1 MDELLK
7 PLIFQVQQSPGETE
21 ERQRAI
27 AKLVTQILRSRQI
40 PRPLRGQPLSG
51 VYLDIYQA
59 VQQQLQSD
67 IEQAIERYNPRRI
80 PVRDW
85 ANGLRDSAFQKI
97 LNNDNLTQ
105 LALEAQRY
113 KPQTEQGQHA
123 LRELLSA
130 IRLSGKLSR
139 LSQYSAD
146 VYDDA
151 VTRTLLWVCQNLNA
165 YNSDKGKFMAW
176 VNYRLD
182 MILRDIKQ
190 DYKDPF
196 IQSIEGKI
204 IRKKYQL
211 KAIIKRT
218 KISDLKTWLTL
229 DAKGLIQNVSLSQS
243 ISFIGAVLL
252 GLSQL
257 MAQNPT
263 LGDSLLFEISKES
276 LPLSSRLQEFTGESK
291 TLEDI
296 AQPDEKPFLSET
308 VRQYIE
314 DDPTQLFQKHIREHP
329 EATFQAIAL
338 ARLDGKSWKEMSESW
353 GVGIAALNNF
363 FQRRLKELAPEIR
376 RYVQEQSD

>member
-7 PLIFQVQQSPGETE
+7 PLIFQVQQTPGETE

-51 VYLDIYQA
+51 IYLDIYQA
-59 VQQQLQSD
+59 VQQQLQLD
-67 IEQAIERYNPRRI
+67 IEPAINRYNPQRI
-80 PVRDW
+80 PVKDW

-97 LNNDNLTQ
+97 LTNDNLTQ
-105 LALEAQRY
+105 LALEAQQH
-113 KPQTEQGQHA
+113 KPQTQQGQHA

-130 IRLSGKLSR
+130 IRLSRKLAR
-139 LSQYSAD
+139 PSQYSAD

-165 YNSDKGKFMAW
+165 YNPDKGKFMAW

-211 KAIIKRT
+211 KTIIKRT
-218 KISDLKTWLTL
+218 KVSDLKTWLTL
-229 DAKGLIQNVSLSQS
+229 EIKGLIQDVYLSQS
-243 ISFIGAVLL
+243 VSFIGAVLL

-257 MAQNPT
+257 VAQNPT

-276 LPLSSRLQEFTGESK
+276 LPFSSRLQEFTGESK

-314 DDPTQLFQKHIREHP
+314 DDPAKLFQKHIREHP
-329 EATFQAIAL
+329 QATFQAIAL